1 VKRLM
6 MIAGGLLAVALV
18 LFVVSLA
25 IDALR
30 WLLIIA
36 AIVLIVGAVVG
47 WKAKDGDEP
56 GSV

>member
-1 VKRLM
+1 M
-6 MIAGGLLAVALV
+6 TIAGALLAIALV

-36 AIVLIVGAVVG
+36 AVVLLAGAFVG
-47 WKAKDGDEP
+47 WRARSDG
-56 GSV
+56 SSSA

>member
-1 VKRLM
+1 VQRLM
-6 MIAGGLLAVALV
+6 TIAGALLAIALV

-36 AIVLIVGAVVG
+36 AVVLLAGAFVG
-47 WKAKDGDEP
+47 WRARSDDSS
-56 GSV
+56 SV

>member
-1 VKRLM
+1 MKRLM
-6 MIAGGLLAVALV
+6 TIAGALLAVALV

-36 AIVLIVGAVVG
+36 AVVLLAGAVVG
-47 WKAKDGDEP
+47 WKAKDGEP
-56 GSV
+56 GT

>member
-1 VKRLM
+1 VQRLM
-6 MIAGGLLAVALV
+6 TIAGALLAIALV

-36 AIVLIVGAVVG
+36 AVVLLAGAFVG
-47 WKAKDGDEP
+47 WRARSDG
-56 GSV
+56 SSSA

>member
-1 VKRLM
+1 M
-6 MIAGGLLAVALV
+6 MVAGGLLALALV

-56 GSV
+56 SSF